1 MQETQAPT
9 LPPLKS
15 VHFRLDYIHA
25 ERLPIPHSPSQPVN
39 MMFNLNILNT
49 NVTLQD
55 SLIEIPFVVNI
66 SSVPSIISVTLKGA
80 LVLQFEHK
88 NDAEEIMKSI
98 SEGKVPDAINMII
111 MQYIIF
117 EVSLIMREL
126 GMPPMI
132 PVPQVQA
139 PQKPGDK
146 STEIH
151 YV

>member
-1 MQETQAPT
+1 MPS
-9 LPPLKS
+9 LPPLKA
-15 VHFRLDYIHA
+15 VQFRLDYIHA

-49 NVTLQD
+49 NVTSQD
-55 SLIEIPFVVNI
+55 STVEVPFVVNI
-66 SSVPSIISVTLKGA
+66 SSMPSIISVTLKGA
-80 LVLQFEHK
+80 LILQFEK
-88 NDAEEIMKSI
+88 KSDAEEMLKNI
-98 SEGKVPDAINMII
+98 SEGKVPDAINMVI

-132 PVPQVQA
+132 PIPQIQ

-146 STEIH
+146 TTEMH

>member
-1 MQETQAPT
+1 MQEIQSPS

-15 VHFRLDYIHA
+15 VQFRLDYIHA

-49 NVTLQD
+49 NVMSQD
-55 SLIEIPFVVNI
+55 TTIEVPFVVNI
-66 SSVPSIISVTLKGA
+66 SSMPSIISVTLKGA
-80 LVLQFEHK
+80 LILQFEKK
-88 NDAEEIMKSI
+88 NDAEEIMKNI
-98 SEGKVPDAINMII
+98 TEGKVPDAISMVI

-117 EVSLIMREL
+117 EISLIMREL

-132 PVPQVQA
+132 PLPQIQ
-139 PQKPGDK
+139 PQKVGDK
-146 STEIH
+146 STEMH